1 MGKVVMMKE
10 FPDDLHK
17 RAKLQAV
24 KEEITLHKRAKLQAV
39 KEEITLKAIV
49 IKALTE
55 YLEKVGG

>member
-10 FPDDLHK
+10 FPDD
-17 RAKLQAV
+17 
-24 KEEITLHKRAKLQAV
+24 LHKRAKLQAV